1 MNQKTILA
9 PNEDSVEDINHMKSY
24 HSDDAEFSDAT
35 GEEDE
40 DNMRGVSNVVYR
52 KEYPF
57 DRGLDR
63 VGMSRPSICLPRRS
77 SALGRQDRSALW

>member
-24 HSDDAEFSDAT
+24 HSDDAEFSDGA

-57 DRGLDR
+57 DCGLDR
-63 VGMSRPSICLPRRS
+63 VEMSRLFICLPRRS
-77 SALGRQDRSALW
+77 SVSERRDRSALW